1 MAKDMKIEQ
10 KNPTTFLLTP
20 KTGTSG
26 TVANAFIE
34 IDPNNYAGRIQEAQK
49 FLASAKDALNRAG
62 FEGAGGRITTQ
73 PFPQYTKGM
82 SLTDAVAFVA
92 KLREAASKERSGLN
106 IGAAMVRDNDDPAAS
121 SLTVEILS
129 KISVNANLITA
140 DEAGIHWNAIRQAE
154 KIIKQLSE
162 RSPHGEHDRRPVG
175 DL

>member
-1 MAKDMKIEQ
+1 MRFKRGLKPA
-10 KNPTTFLLTP
+10 TTLLILCFAGFATRAP
-20 KTGTSG
+20 SAEVRPRIRAVT
-26 TVANAFIE
+26 AFIE
-34 IDPNNYAGRIQEAQK
+34 IDANNYEARVQEAQK

-82 SLTDAVAFVA
+82 SLTDAVAFVG

-106 IGAAMVRDNDDPAAS
+106 IGAAMVRDNDDPAAA

-140 DEAGIHWNAIRQAE
+140 DEA
-154 KIIKQLSE
+154 
-162 RSPHGEHDRRPVG
+162 
-175 DL
+175 